1 MASVTGAE
9 GSNYDRVPIINFD
22 CMGNK
27 VLILLNPNSVL
38 GNPVLEI
45 RFVDKKF
52 ITLEC
57 EVHETNHLDKA
68 ARRISRESQLI
79 G

>member
-38 GNPVLEI
+38 EILFSKSDLLTKSSSLSNARCMKPITSIKLPVVFLG
-45 RFVDKKF
+45 
-52 ITLEC
+52 
-57 EVHETNHLDKA
+57 
-68 ARRISRESQLI
+68 SRN
-79 G
+79 